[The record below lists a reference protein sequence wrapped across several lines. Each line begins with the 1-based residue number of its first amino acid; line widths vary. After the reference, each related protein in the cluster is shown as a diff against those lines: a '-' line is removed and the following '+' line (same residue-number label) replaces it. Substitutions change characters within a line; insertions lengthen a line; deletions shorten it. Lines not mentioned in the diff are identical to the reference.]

1 MKNSEISHEN
11 GIASFHYRRSG
22 SIYLS
27 ELPATRK
34 AISSWFLYLVDI
46 CITVTFNYIL
56 DLFNCNV
63 EKHL

>member
-27 ELPATRK
+27 DTTSDKKSYL
-34 AISSWFLYLVDI
+34 SWFLYLVDI